1 MHGGKWRDDER
12 MVIFTEYKT
21 TLDYL
26 LRRMRKRF
34 DEERMITLF
43 GGMDDRQRDA
53 MKATFN
59 DGASPVRILL
69 ATDAAAEG
77 LNLQKHARYLLH
89 FDCPW
94 NPSKLEQRNGRIDRH
109 GQPRE
114 VTIHHFVSDQ
124 DQDLKFLARLLTKA
138 NDIREDLGSANELFD
153 EAAHRRLVDG
163 EDLNT
168 VVSDWERQVEQ
179 TRGRA
184 RIDADDTPLPDTDGE
199 NAAADQL
206 QALAEEIDLDGTAL
220 RDTLETALA
229 ITAPKPLLD
238 CDAEAHTCRLL
249 RPDLPGWSEVVDHSL
264 RRREPGNTS
273 GPVMKLAFGPEPFHE
288 KVGQRNVYSPRKD
301 VQWMHLGHPMIQRA
315 SSALTRKR
323 FPGAG
328 ESVSRWCVRKGEV
341 PKGADALLLLSVEEI
356 AVNEL
361 RETFHH
367 WVRTVAFP
375 IVKGKL
381 GEPLP
386 HATAKALR
394 NAEAVTDPHAVEAA
408 REYAE
413 DAKRGVKDWL
423 EKHGASLT
431 QEVEQGLKTT
441 GDQARK
447 NEDER
452 YKSRQGEVSAL
463 ITGNTIDKLN
473 REIEALRAARQ
484 QGTLFAESEHFD
496 RIDKIIEE
504 KNAEIHRRIHHHQE
518 VEQQLKR
525 ERERIITNLLPK
537 RHTLAGTVH
546 VFPLTLELR
555 LPR

>member
-1 MHGGKWRDDER
+1 M
-12 MVIFTEYKT
+12 
-21 TLDYL
+21 
-26 LRRMRKRF
+26 
-34 DEERMITLF
+34 
-43 GGMDDRQRDA
+43 
-53 MKATFN
+53 
-59 DGASPVRILL
+59 
-69 ATDAAAEG
+69 
-77 LNLQKHARYLLH
+77 
-89 FDCPW
+89 
-94 NPSKLEQRNGRIDRH
+94 
-109 GQPRE
+109 
-114 VTIHHFVSDQ
+114 
-124 DQDLKFLARLLTKA
+124 
-138 NDIREDLGSANELFD
+138 
-153 EAAHRRLVDG
+153 
-163 EDLNT
+163 
-168 VVSDWERQVEQ
+168 
-179 TRGRA
+179 
-184 RIDADDTPLPDTDGE
+184 
-199 NAAADQL
+199 
-206 QALAEEIDLDGTAL
+206 
-220 RDTLETALA
+220 
-229 ITAPKPLLD
+229 
-238 CDAEAHTCRLL
+238 
-249 RPDLPGWSEVVDHSL
+249 
-264 RRREPGNTS
+264 
-273 GPVMKLAFGPEPFHE
+273 
-288 KVGQRNVYSPRKD
+288 
-301 VQWMHLGHPMIQRA
+301 
-315 SSALTRKR
+315 
-323 FPGAG
+323 
-328 ESVSRWCVRKGEV
+328 
-341 PKGADALLLLSVEEI
+341 
-356 AVNEL
+356 
-361 RETFHH
+361 
-367 WVRTVAFP
+367 RTVAFP